1 MKALVLGSSGFLGS
15 YLGFRLPQLGW
26 ETHGVSRSPAPWF
39 PRNTEV
45 SSASEMAE
53 HIRSGEFDVVIN
65 AVALASHEAC
75 ERDSA
80 LAFQLNQELPAL
92 WATECGEGGSQFVH
106 ISTDA
111 VFDGASEVPYAEGD
125 VAEPS
130 GVYGLSKL
138 AGEVAVLGANP
149 AALVLR
155 TNFFGWS
162 AGGDVGILDF
172 FASAFSHKKPITGF
186 TDYVVSSVYVGHLV
200 EAMAQAVDKGLSGVF
215 HAVASD
221 AMSKFDFGLA
231 VALEFGLDASVMAP
245 GVLDDARHLSARG
258 KNLALS
264 TALIESAIGHR
275 MPTGAEGLK
284 AAHAER
290 AAVMDYFGVGTTKGE
305 RNGN

>member
-15 YLGFRLPQLGW
+15 YLGFRLPKLGF
-26 ETHGVSRSPAPWF
+26 ETHGVSRASAPWF
-39 PRNTEV
+39 RQNTRV
-45 SSASEMAE
+45 DSGSEMVE
-53 HIRSGEFDVVIN
+53 TIRGGKFDVVIN

-80 LAFQLNQELPAL
+80 LAFQVNQELPAS
-92 WATECGEGGSQFVH
+92 WARECDKSGAQFVH

-111 VFDGASEVPYAEGD
+111 VFSGDSEVAYVEDD

-138 AGEVAVLGANP
+138 AGERAVLAANP
-149 AALVLR
+149 DALVLR

-162 AGGDVGILDF
+162 AGGDIGILDF
-172 FASAFSHKKPITGF
+172 FASAFSDKKPITGF

-200 EAMAQAVDKGLSGVF
+200 EAMAQAVDQGRSGTF

-221 AMSKFDFGLA
+221 AMSKFDFGRA
-231 VALEFGLDASVMAP
+231 VALEFGLDAGVMAP
-245 GVLDDARHLSARG
+245 GVLEDARHLSARG

-264 TALIESAIGHR
+264 TALIERAIGR
-275 MPTGAEGLK
+275 PMPTCVEGLK

-290 AAVMDYFGVGTTKGE
+290 AEVMDYFGDGTTKGE
-305 RNGN
+305 RNGD